1 VIAAELLAGGGGTAL
16 GLEAAGF
23 TLGALVD
30 SDWAPVKTLRQNRP
44 QWPVHNE
51 DITSGRLTGAYDL
64 VSAGL
69 PGAPHSRAG
78 KQLGKADERDL
89 WDDVLDLV
97 AASVP
102 VPRALMLETTDAVL
116 GDKFGAERDA
126 ITGRLHELGY
136 TVLWETIDCLWFG
149 VSQRRKR
156 AILIAFREPQAA
168 AAFRWPTPD
177 PVAPPTVGE
186 LLHERMAALGWPGA
200 DRWRARA
207 NDWAPTLVGGSEK
220 HGGADLG
227 PAGTKAAWRRLGI
240 DGSGIAD
247 DVPGP
252 GGMFER
258 SEGKLRDANATLPML
273 TIGMAAALQG
283 FPGDWD
289 WVGGKTGKWR
299 MIGNALPPPAAR
311 ALGRSVA
318 AALSR

>member
-1 VIAAELLAGGGGTAL
+1 MDDVRG
-16 GLEAAGF
+16 
-23 TLGALVD
+23 
-30 SDWAPVKTLRQNRP
+30 
-44 QWPVHNE
+44 
-51 DITSGRLTGAYDL
+51 GRLTGAYDL

-78 KQLGKADERDL
+78 RQLGKADERDL
-89 WDDVLDLV
+89 WDDVLDII
-97 AASVP
+97 AASS
-102 VPRALMLETTDAVL
+102 PRSVMLETTNAVM
-116 GDKFGAERDA
+116 GDKFGAERLA
-126 ITGRLHELGY
+126 TSTGLRALGY
-136 TVLWETIDCLWFG
+136 HSFWEVIDCLWFG

-156 AILIAFREPQAA
+156 AILIGFREPGAA
-168 AAFRWPTPD
+168 AAFRWPEPD
-177 PVAPPTVGE
+177 PSGPPTVGE
-186 LLHERMAALGWPGA
+186 LLHERMNALGWPGA

-227 PAGTKAAWRRLGI
+227 PAGTKRAWARLGV

-258 SEGKLRDANATLPML
+258 GSGKMADANATLPMI
-273 TIGMAAALQG
+273 TIGMAASLQG
-283 FPGDWD
+283 FPEDWD

-311 ALGRSVA
+311 TLGRSVA
-318 AALSR
+318 AALSH